1 MVPSAELQLV
11 TTKHK
16 AVITRRDSSVI
27 KGYLCSDE
35 PCRLAELANGST
47 IDLHEQLHLKFET
60 QNGTPVDLPW
70 TEIKAVFFVSDFIG
84 SSERDPV
91 LFYTR
96 GPEVG
101 DVWVEVTFHDGEV
114 VEGYVSNGLHHL
126 IANGFF
132 LRPTDPGGNNL
143 LVYVNKSSLKGYR
156 VLGVLT
162 TEK

>member
-1 MVPSAELQLV
+1 MVSTGGLELV

-27 KGYLCSDE
+27 KGYLCNDE
-35 PCRLAELANGST
+35 PCRLAELVNGT
-47 IDLHEQLHLKFET
+47 PLDLHEHLHLKFQT
-60 QNGTPVDLPW
+60 QDGTPLDLPW
-70 TEIKAVFFVSDFIG
+70 SDVKAVFFVADFQG
-84 SSERDPV
+84 NPERDPV

-101 DVWVEVTFHDGEV
+101 DIWAEVMFHDGEV
-114 VEGYVSNGLHHL
+114 MEGYVGNDLHHL
-126 IANGFF
+126 TANGFF